1 MGKNNKKGNN
11 SKKQEVA
18 KQNEEVNEVNNAEI
32 VENVEQVEQAE
43 IEPTDVG
50 SISEAVGEA
59 VEQHEEPKES
69 DSTLPQKPKFTKKNG
84 ETERKVAIIRYNI
97 DVISAWFK
105 KSESF
110 SEEEKEEVMKH
121 LEAAKEIVTNG
132 TAEKIAEENAILA
145 EQIKSENAV
154 KNAKKSETKRHDAAV
169 KALMEI
175 GMTKEQAEEV
185 VARKGELSPAS
196 SEE

>member
-32 VENVEQVEQAE
+32 VENVEQVEQVE

-50 SISEAVGEA
+50 SISEAVGQA
-59 VEQHEEPKES
+59 AAKQQPT
-69 DSTLPQKPKFTKKNG
+69 DTTDLPEKPKFTKKNG

-105 KSESF
+105 KSDIF
-110 SEEEKEEVMKH
+110 TEEEKSEAMKN
-121 LEAAKEIVTNG
+121 LEAAKEIVTKG
-132 TAEKIAEENAILA
+132 TADTIAEENAVLA
-145 EQIKSENAV
+145 EQIKSDNAA
-154 KNAKKSETKRHDAAV
+154 KNAKKNETKRHDAAV

>member
-1 MGKNNKKGNN
+1 MGKNNKKCNN

-18 KQNEEVNEVNNAEI
+18 KQNEEVKEVNNAEI

-50 SISEAVGEA
+50 SISEAVGQA
-59 VEQHEEPKES
+59 AAEQQPT
-69 DSTLPQKPKFTKKNG
+69 DTNDLPEKPKFTKKNG
-84 ETERKVAIIRYNI
+84 KTERKVAIIRYDLDI
-97 DVISAWFK
+97 IAAWFK
-105 KSESF
+105 KSDIF
-110 SEEEKEEVMKH
+110 TEEEKSEALKN
-121 LEAAKEIVTNG
+121 LEAAKEIVTKG
-132 TAEKIAEENAILA
+132 TADAIAEENAAIA
-145 EQIKSENAV
+145 EQIKSDNAA
-154 KNAKKSETKRHDAAV
+154 KNAKKNETKRHDAAV

-185 VARKGELSPAS
+185 VARKGELSPES